1 MVASSSRGTFRAPLT
16 LPTGCRFRT
25 RCPHAVDIC
34 MQLVPEMREVKP
46 GHWAACHLYDDD
58 PRKPEVVQKDS
69 TL

>member
-1 MVASSSRGTFRAPLT
+1 
-16 LPTGCRFRT
+16 
-25 RCPHAVDIC
+25 

-46 GHWAACHLYDDD
+46 GYWAACHLYDDD